1 MICDGHGRK
10 LYCVLRKGIILK
22 IAVHLKSSEHHP
34 VQDQGSIQFL
44 YDITDIFLRPII
56 DGNLF
61 PEGFLTPEK
70 YPDIDS
76 LVENLP
82 QDIVDNY
89 EDVINQ
95 NMNFISAVAFGIV
108 FAILRLLNVKKYKLN
123 FKVIFSFFMFFGMCC
138 NQCCCKPP
146 KRKQNDKGKTKIAW
160 MVLTSLFL
168 ILGYLGVAWLSV
180 R

>member
-1 MICDGHGRK
+1 MLDMEGNYTVSYEK
-10 LYCVLRKGIILK
+10 VMILK
-22 IAVHLKSSEHHP
+22 IAVHLKSSEHHRP
-34 VQDQGSIQFL
+34 QDQGSIQFL

-76 LVENLP
+76 LVDNLP

-95 NMNFISAVAFGIV
+95 NMNFISAVAFGII
-108 FAILRLLNVKKYKLN
+108 FAILRLLNVKRYKLN
-123 FKVIFSFFMFFGMCC
+123 FKVIFSLFMFFGMCC

-146 KRKQNDKGKTKIAW
+146 KRKQNDQGKTKIAW

>member
-1 MICDGHGRK
+1 M
-10 LYCVLRKGIILK
+10 
-22 IAVHLKSSEHHP
+22 HLKSSEHHP

-61 PEGFLTPEK
+61 PEGFLTAEK

>member
-1 MICDGHGRK
+1 MDMEGNYTVSYEK
-10 LYCVLRKGIILK
+10 VMILK
-22 IAVHLKSSEHHP
+22 IAVHLKSSEHYP
-34 VQDQGSIQFL
+34 PQDQGSIQFL
-44 YDITDIFLRPII
+44 YDITAIFLRPII

-108 FAILRLLNVKKYKLN
+108 FAILRLLNVKKYKEQSE
-123 FKVIFSFFMFFGMCC
+123 F
-138 NQCCCKPP
+138 
-146 KRKQNDKGKTKIAW
+146 
-160 MVLTSLFL
+160 
-168 ILGYLGVAWLSV
+168 
-180 R
+180 

>member
-1 MICDGHGRK
+1 M
-10 LYCVLRKGIILK
+10 
-22 IAVHLKSSEHHP
+22 HLKSSEHHP

-44 YDITDIFLRPII
+44 YDITDIFLRSII